1 MEDDSLN
8 FDWSQISSL
17 FRPNFSHIPG
27 DVTFKVLD
35 EEDQVVATFEAHK
48 VILAVHSNYLKDI
61 FFGSGVFK
69 RGSNVMPTVVIKGTS
84 KGAFKE
90 FLGFFYEEKI
100 DFEEKSL
107 SELYEILKLAKKFQL
122 LELKEK
128 VAAAIK
134 NCPLSIENCVT
145 FLRKQLPPSSVSDIS
160 ISSKKKNNVVDKL
173 VLLNLNIDTTSQEG
187 RDSQSPDSFIFK
199 CTALHPGALRCEATF
214 ASRSEVVE
222 HLKSEHGAPSYFYDT
237 EPSIHLLSASSAC
250 PACDR
255 DPEEYFPFHFPFFDQ
270 QFLKAC
276 EIFPN
281 IIITC

>member
-17 FRPNFSHIPG
+17 FRPNFSHLPG
-27 DVTFKVLD
+27 DVTFKVLN

-61 FFGSGVFK
+61 FFGSGVFN

-84 KGAFKE
+84 KGAFKD

-128 VAAAIK
+128 VAMAIK
-134 NCPLSIENCVT
+134 TCPLSIENCVT

-173 VLLNLNIDTTSQEG
+173 LLLNLNIDTTSQEG
-187 RDSQSPDSFIFK
+187 RDSPSPDSLIFK
-199 CTALHPGALRCEATF
+199 CVALHPGALRCEATF

-222 HLKSEHGAPSYFYDT
+222 HLKSEHGASSYFYDT
-237 EPSIHLLSASSAC
+237 EPSIHVLSAASAC

-276 EIFPN
+276 ELFP
-281 IIITC
+281 IMIITC